1 MSDLKINSNNITS
14 KSFLNNAQKEI
25 IRRIELINL
34 IKTYKKNLI
43 KTKTQSS
50 SLRLPKLSQSNSHR
64 KITLKQHEKI
74 NLLKFKQK
82 NNLGGKKF
90 NFDNLSD
97 LNHQKENHTFRNTIK
112 SKKNTNLNNRNK
124 LNKNFNN
131 SPSLLY
137 YNSNLKT
144 TENINSNN
152 RVRIYKIKNFENN
165 KVIVDDFN
173 KVNNEYFILK
183 KNYYIRKNNVNMDI
197 FNLINNNNYNIFNH
211 TISKTP
217 KDDIN

>member
-1 MSDLKINSNNITS
+1 MSDLKINNNNIDS
-14 KSFLNNAQKEI
+14 KSFLNNAQKDI

-131 SPSLLY
+131 SPSVLY

-183 KNYYIRKNNVNMDI
+183 KNYYIRKNNINIYI
-197 FNLINNNNYNIFNH
+197 FNIINNNNYNIFNH

>member
-1 MSDLKINSNNITS
+1 MSDLKINNNIDS

-82 NNLGGKKF
+82 NNLGSKKF

-131 SPSLLY
+131 SPSVLY

>member
-1 MSDLKINSNNITS
+1 MSDLKINNNNIDS
-14 KSFLNNAQKEI
+14 KSFLNNAQKDI

-64 KITLKQHEKI
+64 KIILKQHEKT

-97 LNHQKENHTFRNTIK
+97 LNHQKESNTFRNTIK
-112 SKKNTNLNNRNK
+112 NKKNSNLNNRNK

-131 SPSLLY
+131 SPSVLY

>member
-1 MSDLKINSNNITS
+1 MSDLKINNNNIDS
-14 KSFLNNAQKEI
+14 KSFLNNAQKDI

-82 NNLGGKKF
+82 NNLGSKKF

-97 LNHQKENHTFRNTIK
+97 LNHQKESNTFRNTIK
-112 SKKNTNLNNRNK
+112 SKKHTNLNNRNK

-131 SPSLLY
+131 SPSVLY

>member
-1 MSDLKINSNNITS
+1 MSDLKINNNKIDS

-25 IRRIELINL
+25 MRRIELINL

-97 LNHQKENHTFRNTIK
+97 LNHQKESNTFRNTIK
-112 SKKNTNLNNRNK
+112 NKKNTNLNNRNK

-131 SPSLLY
+131 SPSVLY

-211 TISKTP
+211 TLSKTP
-217 KDDIN
+217 KNDIN

>member
-1 MSDLKINSNNITS
+1 MSDLKINNNNIDS

-82 NNLGGKKF
+82 NNLGSKKC

-97 LNHQKENHTFRNTIK
+97 LNHQKESNTFRNTIK

-144 TENINSNN
+144 TENFNSNN

-165 KVIVDDFN
+165 KVIVDNFN

-197 FNLINNNNYNIFNH
+197 FNLLSNNNYNIFNH

-217 KDDIN
+217 KNDIN

>member
-112 SKKNTNLNNRNK
+112 NKKNTNLNNRNK

-131 SPSLLY
+131 SPSVLY

>member
-1 MSDLKINSNNITS
+1 MSDLKINNNNIDS
-14 KSFLNNAQKEI
+14 KSFLNKAQKEI

-50 SLRLPKLSQSNSHR
+50 SLRLPKLSQSISHR

-97 LNHQKENHTFRNTIK
+97 LNHQKESNTFRNTIK
-112 SKKNTNLNNRNK
+112 SKKNSNLNNRNK

-131 SPSLLY
+131 SPSVLY

-165 KVIVDDFN
+165 KVIVDDSN
-173 KVNNEYFILK
+173 KINNEYFILK

>member
-1 MSDLKINSNNITS
+1 MSDLKINNNIDS

-82 NNLGGKKF
+82 NNLGSKKF

-112 SKKNTNLNNRNK
+112 NKKNTNLNNRNK

-131 SPSLLY
+131 SPSVLY